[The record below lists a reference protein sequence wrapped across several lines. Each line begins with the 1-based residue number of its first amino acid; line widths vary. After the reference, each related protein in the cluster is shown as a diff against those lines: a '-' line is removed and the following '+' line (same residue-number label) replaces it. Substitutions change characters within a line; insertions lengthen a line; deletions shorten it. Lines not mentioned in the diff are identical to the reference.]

1 MGESEEKNQRWRSL
15 RIVLPDAMASESGG
29 VAYLFLHRPSR
40 SNALN
45 PDIFQ
50 ELPLAIAALDSNP
63 NVRVIVLQ
71 GSGKHFC
78 AGIDLG
84 TLANADHV
92 SNAIGRHKEQFA
104 RSVKQ
109 MQAAFTAFEECRKPV
124 IAAIHGACLGAGV
137 DMITACDLRYCTKE
151 ALFSVKEVD
160 LAITADLGTLQ
171 RLPGIVGYGHA
182 IDLALTGRTFNGSEA
197 KTIGLVQEVFASK
210 QELDD
215 KVGILAHEMATKSPL
230 SVMGIK
236 SVLLKSRDLT
246 VAQGLD
252 YVRTWSTAFLHSED
266 LEEVVKARAEKRKPV
281 FSKL

>member
-78 AGIDLG
+78 AGIDLD